1 MPYRHVLLW
10 TDALVWLLVTCAM
23 VFAWYVAQHEHLRAP
38 WRKVTESRYGM
49 SALVILAV
57 FVAIGLLD
65 SIHYRE
71 RLDTRQASGA
81 ANYAVEVLSL
91 FDALA
96 GRLRNKPERTY
107 SAPLAA
113 YAYAKENVTRPDGTL
128 AREFPRLLHG
138 GAHLDDPAAQLWSD
152 VLRKTLAGAGL
163 AVALWIAL
171 TMLLAAWLAGRR
183 EQAFGDTLTE
193 IIRGRAAL
201 PWRPMLLSAGL
212 VLLVACPLA
221 VLSGY
226 YHVLG
231 TDKVGQDVLYQ
242 TLKSIRTGLVI
253 GTLTTLVML
262 PFALLFGLMAGYF
275 RGWIDDI
282 IQYVY
287 TTLNSIPGVLL
298 IAAGVLASQV
308 VMDRHA
314 DYFETVTERADVRL
328 LFLCL
333 ILGIT
338 SWTGLCRLLRG
349 EALKLRELD
358 YVQAARAFGVPDWR
372 IISRHLL
379 PNVMHI
385 VLIATVMDFSGLVL
399 AEAVLSYV
407 GVGVDP
413 SMISFGTMINN
424 ARLELA
430 REPMVWWSLAS
441 AFVFMFVLVLS
452 ANLFSDAVRDA
463 FDPRIRAGWS
473 LFLPF
478 RSRPALVVAPRS

>member
-1 MPYRHVLLW
+1 MLW
-10 TDALVWLLVTCAM
+10 TDALVWVLVTCAI

-38 WRKVTESRYGM
+38 WRKVAHSRSGM
-49 SALVILAV
+49 SALVVLSV
-57 FVAIGLLD
+57 FVAVGLLD
-65 SIHYRE
+65 SVHYQV

-81 ANYAVEVLSL
+81 ANYSAEVLSL
-91 FDALA
+91 FDAIA
-96 GRLRNKPERTY
+96 APLRSKPERTY

-113 YAYAKENVTRPDGTL
+113 YAFAKDNVTRPDGTQ
-128 AREFPRLLHG
+128 AREFPRLRHG
-138 GAHLDDPAAQLWSD
+138 GAHLDDPAAQLRSD
-152 VLRKTLAGAGL
+152 VLRRTLAGAGL

-171 TMLLAAWLAGRR
+171 TMLLAAWLAARH
-183 EQAFGDTLTE
+183 QQVFGATLTD
-193 IIRGRAAL
+193 IIRGRTQI
-201 PWRPMLLSAGL
+201 PWRHMLITAGL
-212 VLLVACPLA
+212 VLLVACAIA

-298 IAAGVLASQV
+298 IAAAVLLTQV
-308 VMDRHA
+308 WMDRNPEL
-314 DYFETVTERADVRL
+314 FETVSERADVRL

-349 EALKLRELD
+349 EALKLREMD

-372 IISRHLL
+372 ILNRHLL

-385 VLIATVMDFSGLVL
+385 VLIAIVMDFSGLVL

-463 FDPRIRAGWS
+463 FDPRIRTGWS
-473 LFLPF
+473 LFLPY
-478 RSRPALVVAPRS
+478 RSRPALAVAPSR